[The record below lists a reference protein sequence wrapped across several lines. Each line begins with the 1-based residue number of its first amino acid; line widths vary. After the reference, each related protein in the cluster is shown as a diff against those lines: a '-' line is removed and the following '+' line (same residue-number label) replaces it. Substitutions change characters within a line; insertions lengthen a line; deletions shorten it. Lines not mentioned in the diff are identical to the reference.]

1 MDESDMNER
10 EMKKKTPEICCDTIT
25 NNNNNNSKS
34 LDHQLIFPN

>member
-10 EMKKKTPEICCDTIT
+10 EIKKTPEICCDTIT
-25 NNNNNNSKS
+25 NNNNNSKS